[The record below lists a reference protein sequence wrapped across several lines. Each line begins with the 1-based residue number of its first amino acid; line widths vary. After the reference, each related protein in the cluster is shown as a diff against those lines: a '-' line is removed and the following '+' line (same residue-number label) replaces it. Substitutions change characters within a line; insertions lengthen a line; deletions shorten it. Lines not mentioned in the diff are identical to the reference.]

1 MKKILILILLS
12 TIYSQDAT
20 LSFGAV
26 NLSNSTIEIVLSNTV
41 PVTGFQFEVNT
52 DSLITI
58 DTATGGSAEVNS
70 FTINIGTNNN
80 LLLGYST
87 NQSEIPTGEDI
98 LTMLNYTGFGHTI
111 ICMSN
116 ALIVNGY
123 EELTELNTT
132 YGDCIT
138 LEYILGD
145 VNIDGV
151 INVADIV
158 IMVSFILENT
168 YPTEYEEWSS
178 DISEDGEIN
187 ISDIVMT
194 IYCIFNNCN
203 ENIDPP
209 EPSIFDM
216 VFVPAGDYTY
226 GQYDQTQTIDYDF
239 EIMKYEVTNA
249 QYLTYLEEA
258 LANGDIWIG
267 DCLDWWGGSECING
281 NYAGDENYSA
291 GEVTYYSLN
300 DPWGESGYFNYSY
313 ISWNGIEF
321 QLNEESFLTHP
332 VVYVSWYGANAFAEY
347 YGMRLPTEYEW
358 EKTARGNTG
367 SDYPWGE
374 NYGDPISDNANY
386 WNSGDPWDN
395 GTNPVGYFNGEDNTT
410 NSPSPYGAYDMAGN
424 VWEWTDSWWSENDP
438 YRVLRGG
445 AWSNDT
451 YYLWS
456 WVQSD
461 TYPSVT
467 INNIGFRCSRTL

>member
-1 MKKILILILLS
+1 MKKILILILLN

-138 LEYILGD
+138 LDYILGD

-209 EPSIFDM
+209 EPGI
-216 VFVPAGDYTY
+216 VT
-226 GQYDQTQTIDYDF
+226 DYDGNS
-239 EIMKYEVTNA
+239 YET
-249 QYLTYLEEA
+249 
-258 LANGDIWIG
+258 IIIG
-267 DCLDWWGGSECING
+267 TQEWMSENLKTTHYNNG
-281 NYAGDENYSA
+281 NAIQYVQS
-291 GEVTYYSLN
+291 
-300 DPWGESGYFNYSY
+300 ES
-313 ISWNGIEF
+313 
-321 QLNEESFLTHP
+321 
-332 VVYVSWYGANAFAEY
+332 
-347 YGMRLPTEYEW
+347 YE
-358 EKTARGNTG
+358 
-367 SDYPWGE
+367 P
-374 NYGDPISDNANY
+374 
-386 WNSGDPWDN
+386 
-395 GTNPVGYFNGEDNTT
+395 
-410 NSPSPYGAYDMAGN
+410 N
-424 VWEWTDSWWSENDP
+424 VWENLSTGAYGYYNDDLSHQETYGNLYNWYTVDDDRGICPVDWHVPSDEEYKTLEMYLGMSQSEADGTGW
-438 YRVLRGG
+438 RGTNEG
-445 AWSNDT
+445 SKLAGNASLWSNGILESNAEFGTSGFTGVPSGYRDYDDGNYNYIG
-451 YYLWS
+451 YYGYFWS
-456 WVQSD
+456 SPEGGSNDAGTRGLYYYGTNVSRYD
-461 TYPSVT
+461 YNKPYGFSV
-467 INNIGFRCSRTL
+467 RCVRN